1 MTSWVAR
8 IFASILITGLAAGA
22 ANAQGAEPYLLQPL
36 DVVEITVLE
45 DKELNRTALVRP
57 DGKISLPLAGT
68 VQAAGRTPEQV
79 AGTIRARLK
88 ADFIEPPS
96 VTVALTN
103 LAPNSVDEED
113 EIEPREVY
121 VLGEVGRPGRFEYD
135 GEMRINI
142 LQALTLAGGP
152 GPFAART
159 RIQIREVAEGA
170 EFVRYV
176 NYQAIEEGAANDL
189 AELADGAVIVVPE
202 RGFLEFE

>member
-79 AGTIRARLK
+79 AEQQA
-88 ADFIEPPS
+88 ADSLYIVNDFAVQHFSDQLFI
-96 VTVALTN
+96 
-103 LAPNSVDEED
+103 PN
-113 EIEPREVY
+113 
-121 VLGEVGRPGRFEYD
+121 RPF
-135 GEMRINI
+135 
-142 LQALTLAGGP
+142 
-152 GPFAART
+152 
-159 RIQIREVAEGA
+159 
-170 EFVRYV
+170 
-176 NYQAIEEGAANDL
+176 
-189 AELADGAVIVVPE
+189 
-202 RGFLEFE
+202 